1 MMTQVKS
8 PGTAANVSGIGTVA
22 WANPNN
28 IKVSDNVYATANFTV
43 LFTLS
48 SYVGSTEGGAHI
60 DSQEDYYLG
69 QSFHN
74 ADAINLDSCKFFLH
88 KVGLPTGNM
97 VVKLYAHTGTLG
109 GGGVP
114 TGDAL
119 ATSESF
125 NVATLTGSPQ
135 WITFSFMGANK
146 IALSANTNYVIVAY
160 YTGGNL
166 YNYVDLSFDSSSAL
180 AEGNTVSSVNGSTWG
195 YYNLAYDFSY
205 YVYGVKS
212 TSNYLK
218 ASNFGF
224 TIPDNVV
231 INGILV
237 EMEEKSTATTTE
249 NVIKIVKADGTLGTI
264 NKSTGANLPSSE
276 GYVSYGNDH
285 NLWGENWLPADINDA
300 DFGVVLSTL
309 GTGISS
315 IDHIRITVY
324 YGVIGPF
331 PTFFR

>member
-8 PGTAANVSGIGTVA
+8 PGTAANVSGIGSVA

-28 IKVSDNVYATANFTV
+28 IKVSDDTYATAADGILV
-43 LFTLS
+43 TLD
-48 SYVGSTEGGAHI
+48 SYVGSNNLDTSLYNG
-60 DSQEDYYLG
+60 SFNYSG

-74 ADAINLDSCKFFLH
+74 IDEITLDSCKFSLKKF
-88 KVGLPTGNM
+88 GLPTGNA
-97 VVKLYAHTGTLG
+97 VAKIYAHTGTYG
-109 GGGVP
+109 SDGHP
-114 TGDAL
+114 TGSAL
-119 ATSESF
+119 ATSDNFDVSSLTTSF
-125 NVATLTGSPQ
+125 SFPTF
-135 WITFSFMGANK
+135 TFSGANK
-146 IALSANTNYVIVAY
+146 ITLAANTNYVIEVY
-160 YTGGNL
+160 YSGGDASNL
-166 YNYVDLSFDSSSAL
+166 IKVSGQASTSGTSGNGSWSA
-180 AEGNTVSSVNGSTWG
+180 NGSTWSTG
-195 YYNLAYDFSY
+195 YDFSFY
-205 YVYGVKS
+205 YYGVS
-212 TSNYLK
+212 SNTSNYLK

-224 TIPDNVV
+224 TIPTNTV

-237 EMEEKSTATTTE
+237 EIEEKSTTTTTE
-249 NVIKIVKADGTLGTI
+249 NVIKIVKADGTLGTL
-264 NKSTGANLPSSE
+264 NKSTGANLPATE

-309 GTGISS
+309 GIGVSS